1 MDNDIIY
8 SDILNLEKDILH
20 IEETLVEFLNLKY
33 EKGIKKSLHQLE
45 SNLRYLSILANG
57 APINKNEDRKIMDF
71 LRIHYDYL
79 QKLLL
84 SRDNLKD
91 FHEKLKNYRYVDD
104 LTDIQYGRYIR
115 WINLKDPNKISL
127 TRGGIIIDIKI
138 LSNGIHLVCKNTYN
152 HKFQIKIDECYI
164 FQKLTEQ
171 EQILLMALDY
181 LDKSK

>member
-33 EKGIKKSLHQLE
+33 EEGIKKSLHQLE

-79 QKLLL
+79 QKL
-84 SRDNLKD
+84 S
-91 FHEKLKNYRYVDD
+91 V
-104 LTDIQYGRYIR
+104 
-115 WINLKDPNKISL
+115 P
-127 TRGGIIIDIKI
+127 
-138 LSNGIHLVCKNTYN
+138 
-152 HKFQIKIDECYI
+152 
-164 FQKLTEQ
+164 
-171 EQILLMALDY
+171 A
-181 LDKSK
+181 